1 MEANIT
7 SGVHLTPTYGEL
19 VDDPSMPMDQ
29 IYPALLE
36 SFGII
41 LLGYLAGKYVVYIF
55 LNTNTDWTHYLFYY
69 IF

>member
-7 SGVHLTPTYGEL
+7 SGVHLAPTYGEL

-41 LLGYLAGKYVVYIF
+41 LLGYLAGKYVVYMF
-55 LNTNTDWTHYLFYY
+55 LR
-69 IF
+69 

>member
-19 VDDPSMPMDQ
+19 EDDPSMPMDQ

-41 LLGYLAGKYVVYIF
+41 LLGYLAGKYVVHMF
-55 LNTNTDWTHYLFYY
+55 LR
-69 IF
+69 

>member
-19 VDDPSMPMDQ
+19 EDDPSMPMDQ

-41 LLGYLAGKYVVYIF
+41 LLGYLAGKYAHILFF
-55 LNTNTDWTHYLFYY
+55 LCENGIHFNFY
-69 IF
+69 

>member
-7 SGVHLTPTYGEL
+7 SGVHLAPTYGEL

-55 LNTNTDWTHYLFYY
+55 LNINTD
-69 IF
+69 